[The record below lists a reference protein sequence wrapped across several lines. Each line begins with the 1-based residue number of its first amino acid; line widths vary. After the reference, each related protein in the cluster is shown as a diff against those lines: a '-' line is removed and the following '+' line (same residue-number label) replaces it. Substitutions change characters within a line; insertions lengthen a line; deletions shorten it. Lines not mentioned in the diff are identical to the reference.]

1 MESESFSCPEMFKKE
16 YFLIALNL
24 IMFYN
29 NMKIKLIGAYYGT
42 KENRTYS

>member
-1 MESESFSCPEMFKKE
+1 MK

-29 NMKIKLIGAYYGT
+29 NMKIYILIGAYYGT